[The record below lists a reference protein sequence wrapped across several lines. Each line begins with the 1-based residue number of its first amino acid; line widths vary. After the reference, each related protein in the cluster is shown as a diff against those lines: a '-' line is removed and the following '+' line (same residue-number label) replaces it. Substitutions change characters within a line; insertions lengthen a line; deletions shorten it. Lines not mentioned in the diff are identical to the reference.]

1 MRRTC
6 QYTALL
12 VGMLCLA
19 GCSSQDF
26 SSPMGPLSDLADLTR
41 RPAPIDP
48 GAEAEERSRKLAAIL
63 ESLDLEQTRPDRDYS
78 LGPDDI
84 LDIGILALDE
94 PDTVTTLNRT
104 VGEDGT
110 VALPLVGDV
119 RIAGLNTRDATA
131 HITGQYAGKYLKN
144 PQVSVTIVEYRSAPV
159 VITGAVGKPGMYY
172 LRDNQSSVL
181 EILATAGGLTE
192 DAGDSL
198 LIVRKKDRTQVEE
211 QPGPEE
217 PAPETDIGDE
227 GADGG
232 RSDSQQVVTVDLK
245 GLLDDGD
252 IRMNVPVAGG
262 DILSVPPR
270 RQDFFYVLGYVNRPG
285 AFEVTSRRRV
295 RAMQAVAMAGGLSS
309 AARAQNSFLIREKA
323 GEREVTPV
331 DLTKIARGVL
341 PPVYLDAGDTLVIGS
356 GVLAKLGEFI
366 KPSVGASA
374 SFSPVP

>member
-1 MRRTC
+1 MRGTGRSI
-6 QYTALL
+6 AILL
-12 VGMLCLA
+12 GMLCLA

-41 RPAPIDP
+41 RSSPVDA
-48 GAEAEERSRKLAAIL
+48 GSEAEERSKRLAAIL
-63 ESLDLEQTRPDRDYS
+63 ADLDLDRTKPDRDYS

-84 LDIGILALDE
+84 LEIGILALDE
-94 PDTVTTLNRT
+94 PEAITTLSRT

-110 VALPLVGDV
+110 VVLPLVGDV
-119 RIAGLNTRDATA
+119 KVAGLNTPDATA
-131 HITGQYAGKYLKN
+131 HIAKQYAGKYLKN
-144 PQVSVTIVEYRSAPV
+144 PQVSVSILEYRSAPV

-192 DAGDSL
+192 EAGDSL
-198 LIVRKKDRTQVEE
+198 LIVRKQKEAPAEDQAV
-211 QPGPEE
+211 EE
-217 PAPETDIGDE
+217 PAPETEAEETGE
-227 GADGG
+227 AAEK
-232 RSDSQQVVTVDLK
+232 SAQQVITVDLK

-252 IRMNVPVAGG
+252 IRMNVAVTGG
-262 DILSVPPR
+262 DIMSVPPR
-270 RQDFFYVLGYVNRPG
+270 RQDFFYVLGYVNKPG
-285 AFEVTSRRRV
+285 AFEVRSHRRV

-323 GEREVTPV
+323 GVREVTPV
-331 DLTKIARGVL
+331 DLTKIARGAAS
-341 PPVYLDAGDTLVIGS
+341 PVYLNAGDTLVIGS